1 MSVRVPVWVPSFDE
15 VMAGRSASAAEE
27 ALLEACRTNGW
38 AWVGEGCPDD
48 TSDPERAV
56 RAGLI
61 RFLLLGGDEEHRPH
75 PKGIVVVGAWIEGAL
90 DLQGCETHLDLS
102 LYKCLLPEE
111 PVFRDAQIG
120 GLYLSGSRAP
130 AGCDLQRVV
139 VESNVFLNSGFHAT
153 GTVDL
158 AGAAIT
164 GQLACNGGRFE
175 RPGGVALN
183 ANAATVG
190 ADVFLCDGFHAT
202 GAVNVVRATITGQLA
217 CGGGRFERPGGV
229 ALDAGGVTVG
239 ADLFLRDGFHATGE
253 VHLVRAAITGQ
264 LACNGG
270 RFERPGGVALNAN
283 AATVGADVF
292 LRDGFHATGEV
303 NVVRATVTGQL
314 ACDGGRF
321 ERPGGV
327 ALDAG
332 GATVGADVFLRDGF
346 HADGS
351 VDLRRARIEG
361 NLHVQRARIEGMVIL
376 HSARVGDG
384 FYWQDVWEGAIGVD
398 LTEAKVGALHDDLD
412 SWARVAAGLRLEGFR
427 YAALHGDLSPQDR
440 LAWLD
445 RCRKPLLP
453 GPAARLG
460 PVMPFLP
467 AAGARAFSPQP
478 YSQLARVLISQGRR
492 GAAATVLF
500 ERERRLRETEWLRY
514 QAKLD
519 GSWGAAFRSLVG
531 EGPRFAGLCFQW
543 LFGFGHRP
551 WRALI
556 SVAPYWSLA
565 TLFFWSVYDAGEFA
579 PNSDVVLT
587 SADWHRA
594 VHLGCPLSGAADF
607 TDRKA
612 AGCVMPQEI
621 WTSGLPEAVPP
632 VPASTAA
639 GDYETFSAGLYAA
652 DLFLPLDTIGQTE
665 AWAPSKDRGAWG
677 AAGYW
682 ARFPIQLFGWIMV
695 AMAAAVLTG
704 VIGKKEE

>member
-1 MSVRVPVWVPSFDE
+1 MSVRVPVWVPGFKE
-15 VMAGRSASAAEE
+15 VMAASAAEE
-27 ALLEACRTNGW
+27 ALLAACRTDGW
-38 AWVGEGCPDD
+38 AWVGDDRPED

-61 RFLLLGGDEEHRPH
+61 RFLLLGGDKKHRPH
-75 PKGIVVVGAWIEGAL
+75 PSGVWLQGAWIDEELDFRGCETQLDLGLFRCLLPKKLVLRDATIGGLHLQGSRAVECL
-90 DLQGCETHLDLS
+90 DLQRIVVTRGVDLT
-102 LYKCLLPEE
+102 K
-111 PVFRDAQIG
+111 
-120 GLYLSGSRAP
+120 
-130 AGCDLQRVV
+130 
-139 VESNVFLNSGFHAT
+139 GFHALEGVNLDEAKIGGRLT
-153 GTVDL
+153 CD
-158 AGAAIT
+158 
-164 GQLACNGGRFE
+164 NGRFE
-175 RPGGVALN
+175 KPKGVATRACRLEAMALN
-183 ANAATVG
+183 A
-190 ADVFLCDGFHAT
+190 T
-202 GAVNVVRATITGQLA
+202 GAKIGA
-217 CGGGRFERPGGV
+217 GV
-229 ALDAGGVTVG
+229 LM
-239 ADLFLRDGFHATGE
+239 RDGFCATGE
-253 VHLVRAAITGQ
+253 VSLKRAVIEGHLRVEKAI
-264 LACNGG
+264 LGG
-270 RFERPGGVALNAN
+270 MLSLQSVSVSG
-283 AATVGADVF
+283 
-292 LRDGFHATGEV
+292 GFHWQEV
-303 NVVRATVTGQL
+303 
-314 ACDGGRF
+314 
-321 ERPGGV
+321 E
-327 ALDAG
+327 
-332 GATVGADVFLRDGF
+332 
-346 HADGS
+346 GS
-351 VDLRRARIEG
+351 VSC
-361 NLHVQRARIEGMVIL
+361 M
-376 HSARVGDG
+376 
-384 FYWQDVWEGAIGVD
+384 D

-412 SWARVAAGLRLEGFR
+412 SWARVTGGLRLEGFR

-556 SVAPYWSLA
+556 SVAIYWSLA
-565 TLFFWSVYDAGEFA
+565 TLFFWFVYAAGEFA

-587 SADWHRA
+587 SADWRRA
-594 VHLGCPLSGAADF
+594 VELGCPLAGEPEFATA
-607 TDRKA
+607 KA
-612 AGCVMPQEI
+612 AGCVMPQDI
-621 WTSGLPEAVPP
+621 WTGGLPEAVPP